1 MNKGQ
6 THRHGKVGR
15 GPPHP
20 AAAACLL
27 GTAQREV
34 MHSLM
39 EASVGEQS
47 WVISIFAH
55 TGQPN
60 ITTHTGTQRKA
71 PLEWD

>member
-15 GPPHP
+15 GLPHP
-20 AAAACLL
+20 AAAVCLF

-34 MHSLM
+34 MQSLM

-55 TGQPN
+55 NGQPN
-60 ITTHTGTQRKA
+60 IITHTGTQRKA